1 MCTHTFNL
9 FLSVFIQNFLFCL
22 FIVKKELLNF
32 AILEDLVVKYLD
44 AEVTDL

>member
-32 AILEDLVVKYLD
+32 AILEDLLVKYLV